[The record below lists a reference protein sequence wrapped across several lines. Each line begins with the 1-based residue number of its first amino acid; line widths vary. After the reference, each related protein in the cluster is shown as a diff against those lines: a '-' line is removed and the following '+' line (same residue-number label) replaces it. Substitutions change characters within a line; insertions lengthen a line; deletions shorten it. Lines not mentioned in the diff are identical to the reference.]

1 MAILNGHI
9 NDDLV
14 AMFLWAPAS

>member
-9 NDDLV
+9 KDDLV

>member
-9 NDDLV
+9 KDDLV
-14 AMFLWAPAS
+14 AMFAWVPAS